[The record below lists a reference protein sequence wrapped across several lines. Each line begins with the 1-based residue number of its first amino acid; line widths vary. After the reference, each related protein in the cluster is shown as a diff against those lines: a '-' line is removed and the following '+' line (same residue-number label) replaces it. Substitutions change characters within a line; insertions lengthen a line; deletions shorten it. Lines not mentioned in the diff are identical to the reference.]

1 MQAVITHLHFP
12 HERNGKESRRKR
24 SKSQEKGEMK
34 INDDED
40 NDNNDVR
47 VINEASVSGNSF
59 VLHEGEKKKKKRG
72 NRKSGKRKRGKR
84 KRERE
89 SRVYIKTIA

>member
-1 MQAVITHLHFP
+1 
-12 HERNGKESRRKR
+12 
-24 SKSQEKGEMK
+24 MK

-59 VLHEGEKKKKKRG
+59 VLHEGEKKKKKRKEKE
-72 NRKSGKRKRGKR
+72 RKQKEWKEIERKKKKR
-84 KRERE
+84 KREQGLHKDYCMKLFQRQK
-89 SRVYIKTIA
+89 V